1 MDQEQ
6 PSSGRRKGKFTPKG
20 GKTKPTVPKSEVS
33 YNTKKED
40 EAAQAQKL
48 VTKFNENLR
57 RDVPKVQKKSSV
69 QVAFGPGT
77 TSTSLR
83 KYGVP
88 RDENAGNSS
97 RSEIKDSIDDDGKII
112 SSSLSTVTE
121 DGSIDS
127 PSDAIA
133 ALPLKIKKDYRQPW
147 DYKDT
152 YYPTTLPLRE
162 PYSGDPELLD
172 EAELGML
179 QRNWSIMRTLLI
191 LLKILDYWRNVIRK
205 GCYSFNF
212 PPSCPLSSDQLV
224 QREKKRLKAQLLHKA
239 RVFQRKKAIWKSYQG
254 IHGENASLQERS
266 CQAEAG

>member
-172 EAELGML
+172 EAEFGDAAKKLEYNENTINPAKDLGLLEECDKERML
-179 QRNWSIMRTLLI
+179 FFQ
-191 LLKILDYWRNVIRK
+191 
-205 GCYSFNF
+205 F
-212 PPSCPLSSDQLV
+212 PPKLPLVKRSASAKGK
-224 QREKKRLKAQLLHKA
+224 EKAEGSTPSQGKS
-239 RVFQRKKAIWKSYQG
+239 VSKKESNLEELPGDTWGK
-254 IHGENASLQERS
+254 
-266 CQAEAG
+266 C